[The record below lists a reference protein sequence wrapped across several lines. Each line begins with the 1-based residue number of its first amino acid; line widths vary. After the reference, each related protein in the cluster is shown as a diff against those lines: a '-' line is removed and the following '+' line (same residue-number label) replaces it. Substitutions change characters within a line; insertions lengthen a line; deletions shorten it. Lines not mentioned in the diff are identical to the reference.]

1 MKSEIYTPAESIQA
15 AQAEGYIEISSGVY
29 LHSQENIV
37 AEQQDWSDEDGA
49 KHIDFSKA
57 PFWITDDSG
66 MVPMPIYGEDDEGL
80 IKALADD

>member
-1 MKSEIYTPAESIQA
+1 MNTNIYTPTEAIQD

-37 AEQQDWSDEDGA
+37 AEQQDWSEWDGA
-49 KHIDFSKA
+49 KQVDFSKA

-66 MVPMPIYGEDDEGL
+66 MDPMPIYGEDD
-80 IKALADD
+80 DDLMKILSNV